1 MSAKNN
7 TQKLHEKIARLDEMI
22 AWFESDKFEL
32 DAALERF
39 EEAKRVA
46 SEIDEQLTNYKNTIT
61 VIKKDFARDE

>member
-7 TQKLHEKIARLDEMI
+7 TQKLHEKIACLDEMI

-39 EEAKRVA
+39 EEAKKVA

>member
-39 EEAKRVA
+39 EEAKKVA